1 MNILSSIWKAVSRG
15 FHRLGSPREFYT
27 ISNYLTPVFGALFL
41 VLSLIGSYYAL
52 FVAPADYQQGDSY
65 RILFVHVPSAW
76 LSLFIYVVMA
86 SAAAIG
92 LVWRMK
98 MAFVVA
104 ICSAPIGAAFTSLAL
119 ATGSLWGAPIW
130 GTWWEWDARLTSELI
145 LLFLYFGVMA
155 LYYAFEERRTAERAM
170 AVLAVV
176 GVVIV
181 PIIHYSVEW
190 WSSLHQGA
198 TVFRE
203 GGPAMPPSML
213 TPLIYMALGF
223 TFFYGYILF
232 LRARNMVLSNERKSK
247 WVRALLQPQTVQ
259 PQDLQSEMLQ
269 AESSK
274 EGIQ

>member
-1 MNILSSIWKAVSRG
+1 MNPLTLIWNFLSRTY
-15 FHRLGSPREFYT
+15 HRLGSPREFYQ
-27 ISNYLTPVFGALFL
+27 ISRYTTPVFGFLFL
-41 VLSLIGSYYAL
+41 SLSIAGSYLGL

-65 RILFVHVPSAW
+65 RIIFVHVPAAW

-86 SAAAIG
+86 CAGAIG
-92 LVWRMK
+92 LIWRMK

-104 ICSAPIGAAFTSLAL
+104 ICSAPIGAAFTALAL
-119 ATGSLWGAPIW
+119 ITGSIWGKPIW
-130 GTWWEWDARLTSELI
+130 GTWWVWDARLTSELI

-170 AVLAVV
+170 ALLAVV

-213 TPLIYMALGF
+213 TPLLLMALGL
-223 TFFYGYILF
+223 TFFYGYALF
-232 LRARNMVLSNERKSK
+232 LRAQNMVLSNERKSQ
-247 WVRALLQPQTVQ
+247 WVRELIE
-259 PQDLQSEMLQ
+259 QSTIDKNKG
-269 AESSK
+269 ES
-274 EGIQ
+274 